1 MLELPIVYL
10 SPVEIDLDVE
20 RIVDKDL
27 IILFIINF
35 YQSISKDK
43 VWLLNILKS
52 IFKFTPSQRYLTQQ
66 QKTLSS
72 LWMKMH

>member
-43 VWLLNILKS
+43 V
-52 IFKFTPSQRYLTQQ
+52 
-66 QKTLSS
+66 
-72 LWMKMH
+72 